1 MKGSIELPSFN
12 LNMMKRP
19 MGFGGSNDNNQTF
32 PKSNKSGAGGA
43 SKDPMSKPVNSVR
56 NNLKQ

>member
-19 MGFGGSNDNNQTF
+19 MGFGGSTD
-32 PKSNKSGAGGA
+32 SNPAYPVSSISSAKGA
-43 SKDPMSKPVNSVR
+43 SSKAMSKPVNSVK